1 MNSPIKILIIDDH
14 RLFSDGVKTMLS
26 DIPQVEIT
34 NQINDAREAIKEV
47 YLVMPDIVLMDYNM
61 PNMNGLEATE
71 YLLKHFAELKI
82 IFLSMHEDSH
92 IVEKIYESGAY
103 GYVSKT
109 ATKETFLEA
118 INVVLNGRKYFAK
131 NIMDIVNSSI
141 TNKVR
146 LTKREFEIIEKV
158 KSGLTTKQ
166 IAETLFI
173 SPYTVETHRKNI
185 IIKLGVRGEQELFK
199 YLMKH

>member
-1 MNSPIKILIIDDH
+1 MNNSVKILIIDDH
-14 RLFSDGVKTMLS
+14 RLFSDGIKTMLS
-26 DIPQVEIT
+26 DIPHVEIT
-34 NQINDAREAIKEV
+34 NQINDAREALKEV
-47 YLVMPDIVLMDYNM
+47 ELMMPDIVLMDYNM

-71 YLLKHFAELKI
+71 YLLEHFSELKI

-92 IVEKIYESGAY
+92 IIEKIYASGAY

-118 INVVLNGRKYFAK
+118 INMVLKGKKYFAK
-131 NIMDIVNSSI
+131 SIVDIVNTSI
-141 TNKVR
+141 SNKVR

-173 SPYTVETHRKNI
+173 SHYTVETHRKNI
-185 IIKLGVRGEQELFK
+185 IIKLGLRGEQELFK
-199 YLMKH
+199 YLVKH